1 MNDPRIAAAPVATPL
16 AAAATAPAA
25 RHPGNA
31 PPVDTSFQALLER
44 LQRFAA
50 PPVEAAPVATT
61 DELHAAVRAA
71 DSTFTTAMDLRHQ
84 LEEAFR
90 RHITRP

>member
-1 MNDPRIAAAPVATPL
+1 MNDPRIPATPGSAPL
-16 AAAATAPAA
+16 TSAAMATAA
-25 RHPGNA
+25 RHPGAA
-31 PPVDTSFQALLER
+31 PPVDTTFQALLER
-44 LQRFAA
+44 LQRFEA
-50 PPVEAAPVATT
+50 PPAEAAPVVTT